1 MSDSTSDIRIVA
13 VRGSVRPGNATSKV
27 LEIVAD
33 EIRKDPD
40 ITLDVVDPATL
51 HLAFPGQES
60 NSSDARDL
68 QKLVKRATGVILST
82 PEYHGG
88 FSSVIKLVIENLG
101 FPSALAGKPVALL
114 GVAAGQIGAIKSLE
128 ALRSVCSHVGA
139 LVLPGPVSVA
149 SVRTV
154 LDAEGRITDERTEK
168 MVRGL
173 GRNLID
179 HIHSHIC
186 PAVALEA
193 MVRGNALSS
202 C

>member
-1 MSDSTSDIRIVA
+1 MSKDTSGIRIVA
-13 VRGSVRPGNATSKV
+13 VKGSVRPGNATSKV

-33 EIRKDPD
+33 EIRRDPGIALD
-40 ITLDVVDPATL
+40 IVDPATL
-51 HLAFPGQES
+51 RLPFPGEDPHS
-60 NSSDARDL
+60 RDAREMRT
-68 QKLVKRATGVILST
+68 LVAGATGVILST

-88 FSSVIKLVIENLG
+88 YSSVIKLVIENLG

-149 SVRTV
+149 NVRTV
-154 LDAEGRITDERTEK
+154 LDDDGTISDERIERR
-168 MVRGL
+168 VRGL
-173 GRNLID
+173 GRTLID
-179 HIHSHIC
+179 YIRAHIC

-193 MVRGNALSS
+193 MVRGEAPGSP
-202 C
+202 